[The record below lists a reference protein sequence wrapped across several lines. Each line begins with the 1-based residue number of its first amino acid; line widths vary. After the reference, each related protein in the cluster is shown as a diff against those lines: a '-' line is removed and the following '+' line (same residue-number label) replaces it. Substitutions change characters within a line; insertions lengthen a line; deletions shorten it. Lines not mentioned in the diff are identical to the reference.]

1 MKRASTSEQS
11 CARKSVVN
19 LSQTAEHFSSD
30 SKYFPRLLQKSYL
43 YDLEADREIIAP
55 LHFVAQGFPFP
66 QLAPPE
72 CSRFFP
78 FPSIVSLMAPTQTEA
93 DGDDM
98 LSDASMRVDRR
109 HRVLIKL
116 LPQAAWRLLIDYLM
130 FDRWFSNA
138 TIPYFR
144 PLGYVSVCISEPLP
158 RGDGA
163 STQDKRA

>member
-1 MKRASTSEQS
+1 MAATGPFSDSAFRIRLQAYMKRAATSEQS

-98 LSDASMRVDRR
+98 LSDGSMRAITGLSF
-109 HRVLIKL
+109 HWACMGSL
-116 LPQAAWRLLIDYLM
+116 LLFGW
-130 FDRWFSNA
+130 SSA
-138 TIPYFR
+138 TVR
-144 PLGYVSVCISEPLP
+144 SEE
-158 RGDGA
+158 
-163 STQDKRA
+163 Q